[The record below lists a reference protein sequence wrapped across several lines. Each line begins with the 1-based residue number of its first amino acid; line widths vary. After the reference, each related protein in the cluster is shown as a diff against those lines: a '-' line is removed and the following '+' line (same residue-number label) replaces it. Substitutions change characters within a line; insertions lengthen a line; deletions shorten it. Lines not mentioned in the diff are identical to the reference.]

1 LTKVLYVLI
10 EFIESEISEKR
21 KRSIDYMKD
30 LCEVHLKEGEREF
43 RDRMIRYF
51 TSKYGRQDYLPR
63 DTEKGKKENCEIVK
77 KYLDF
82 IDHPPD
88 GLGGQIDNAKH
99 LRGAC
104 DNLRINMKENASIDL
119 LTAFSL
125 FALDL
130 KEGETLEV
138 AYEKPLVKKARE
150 LYRKGFKRMVVVDS
164 WENVKSLLKVFNEKV
179 LDFNS
184 EIKPEMDQLHSELL
198 LQRTSFRLKGFI
210 DNISA

>member
-1 LTKVLYVLI
+1 
-10 EFIESEISEKR
+10 
-21 KRSIDYMKD
+21 
-30 LCEVHLKEGEREF
+30 
-43 RDRMIRYF
+43 
-51 TSKYGRQDYLPR
+51 LPR
-63 DTEKGKKENCEIVK
+63 DTENGNKENCEIVR
-77 KYLDF
+77 KYLNF
-82 IDHPPD
+82 INNPPD

-104 DNLRINMKENASIDL
+104 DNLRINMRNENASIDL

-125 FALDL
+125 FSLDL
-130 KEGETLEV
+130 NEDETLEI
-138 AYEKPLVKKARE
+138 AMKKPSLKKAKE
-150 LYRKGFKRMVVVDS
+150 LYRKGFKRMVIVDS
-164 WENVKSLLKVFNEKV
+164 WENVQSLLKVFNEKV